1 MEGTIFNIMKYSIH
15 DGPGIRTTVFF
26 KGCPLKCLW
35 CHNPESHKLQ
45 QQTVKYPEKCIGCG
59 KCIKACPTNAIY
71 VENNSIK
78 FDPKYCIECGKCT
91 EVCYSGCMETIG
103 KKMSVDEVM
112 KEVEKDNVFYEESGG
127 GVTFSGGEPFMQ
139 YEFLE
144 ELLTECKKKG
154 IHATVDTCGFVNKNI
169 LIKMSSLI
177 DLFLYDLKI
186 MDEAKH
192 KKYTGVSNE
201 IILDNLKELIKLGKR
216 IFIRIPI
223 IPGINDDDENID
235 ATAKYLASLNGFEE
249 INILPY
255 HNIAMEKY
263 KRIGQEYCL
272 SGTKI
277 PSDERMNE
285 MLQKLQSYGFKV
297 KIGG

>member
-1 MEGTIFNIMKYSIH
+1 MEGTIFNLMKYSIH

-35 CHNPESHKLQ
+35 CHNPESHRLKPQ
-45 QQTVKYPEKCIGCG
+45 VSKYPDRCIGCG
-59 KCIKACPTNAIY
+59 KCINLCPTNAIY
-71 VENNSIK
+71 VEENRIN
-78 FDPKYCIECGKCT
+78 FDAKRCIQCEKCI
-91 EVCYSGCMETIG
+91 EVCYSNSMELIG
-103 KKMSVDEVM
+103 KVMTVDEVM
-112 KEVEKDNVFYEESGG
+112 KEVEKDSVFYEESAG

-144 ELLTECKKKG
+144 KLLTECKKKH
-154 IHATVDTCGFVNKNI
+154 IHTAVDTCGFVNKNI
-169 LIKMSSLI
+169 LINMSSLI

-192 KKYTGVSNE
+192 IKYTGVSNK
-201 IILDNLKELIKLGKR
+201 IILENLRELTKIGKR

-223 IPGINDDDENID
+223 IPGINDNDESID
-235 ATAKYLASLNGFEE
+235 ETAKYLASLNGLEQ

-263 KRIGQEYCL
+263 KRIGQEYSL
-272 SGTKI
+272 NEIKT
-277 PSDERMNE
+277 PSHERMNE
-285 MLQKLQSYGFKV
+285 ISQKLQSYGFQV